1 MLMYDSHIFF
11 RFTRLWDYAHIL
23 LLLFPVI
30 FLISPTNLF
39 TYKALIVFAAN
50 LCLTAYGYMYN
61 DLEDAVDDYHDLE
74 KRKRNPVASG
84 EITRNQSYIV
94 NLALLGGGLL
104 MLTYVSPFAF
114 FLGVVFAF
122 VGFFY
127 SWRPLRLKSTP
138 IWDVISHVL
147 FLGVQQF
154 LITYV
159 AFRPLDLFVT
169 PFLMIII
176 PFSLMNEI
184 MHELIDFEVDKKTE
198 ISNTVQMFGGFD
210 VRKLLIALSVIV
222 IIGVSIIVLSLS
234 VQYRVVGLAI
244 SLLIVVPAI
253 YKMNVRVARI
263 TQGK

>member
-1 MLMYDSHIFF
+1 MFTSHLFF
-11 RFTRLWDYAHIL
+11 RFTRLWDYAHMVL
-23 LLLFPVI
+23 LIFPVI

-39 TYKALIVFAAN
+39 TYKALLVFAAN

-84 EITRNQSYIV
+84 EITRNQSYV
-94 NLALLGGGLL
+94 ANLALLGAGLF
-104 MLTYVSPFAF
+104 MLAYVSPFAV
-114 FLGVVFAF
+114 FLGVVFAV

-147 FLGVQQF
+147 FLGVQQL
-154 LITYV
+154 LITYA
-159 AFRPLDLFVT
+159 AFRPLDLFVA
-169 PFLMIII
+169 PFLMIVV

-184 MHELIDFEVDKKTE
+184 MHELVDFDVDEVTE

-210 VRKLLIALSVIV
+210 VRKLLVALSVAV
-222 IIGVSIIVLSLS
+222 VVGVSVIVFSLS
-234 VQYRVVGLAI
+234 AQHRVAGLAV
-244 SLLIVVPAI
+244 SLLVVVPAI
-253 YKMNVRVARI
+253 YRMNVRVERI
-263 TQGK
+263 TRGR